1 MGIRLPF
8 RMLCT
13 VSVQIPQYIYIATI
27 HPSVAEEVGNSCTLS
42 LPPELVESPASGDIP
57 SSRQWDLVGVADS
70 SQLGTAKRTRELDK
84 LRQRR
89 TEHGMYMFDWM
100 NSAQAVQTPVAIAS
114 WSVLV

>member
-1 MGIRLPF
+1 MYP
-8 RMLCT
+8 
-13 VSVQIPQYIYIATI
+13 
-27 HPSVAEEVGNSCTLS
+27 LS
-42 LPPELVESPASGDIP
+42 LPPELVESPPSGDTP

-70 SQLGTAKRTRELDK
+70 CQLGTPKRTRELDK

-100 NSAQAVQTPVAIAS
+100 NNSNSAQAVQTPVAISTEETS